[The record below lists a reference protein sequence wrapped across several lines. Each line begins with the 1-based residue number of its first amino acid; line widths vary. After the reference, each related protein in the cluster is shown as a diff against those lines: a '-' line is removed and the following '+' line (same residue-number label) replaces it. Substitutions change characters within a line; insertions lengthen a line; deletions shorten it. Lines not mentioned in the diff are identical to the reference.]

1 MKMDTIGKIAMFA
14 VLADPDLRSHVME
27 VATSQGYRVCFGQ
40 AGSMDL
46 KKIVAAIETASRREG
61 LTKTDYPEDHALWH
75 ATLDALQ
82 GMARGQLQLGSLLRT
97 AGVRFAIVRGYK
109 DKGKPDL
116 GEWIA
121 VALYGHI
128 GGPIEGNEHEVAGL
142 GISHL

>member
-1 MKMDTIGKIAMFA
+1 MKMDTIGKTAMFA
-14 VLADPDLRSHVME
+14 VLADLELRAQVLE
-27 VATSQGYRVCFGQ
+27 AAQSQGYRICFGQ

-61 LTKTDYPEDHALWH
+61 LTRTDYPEDHALWH

-97 AGVRFAIVRGYK
+97 AGVRFAVVRGFK
-109 DKGKPDL
+109 DTDKPDL
-116 GEWIA
+116 GEWVA
-121 VALYGHI
+121 VAIYGHI
-128 GGPIEGNEHEVAGL
+128 GGPIEGNEHEVVGL